1 MIWAYD
7 LGWFVAIDAMKVLF
21 TAGLNLSFP
30 TFGPKGAVW
39 LNVRPS
45 NSQSCLINHFDETP
59 PDVVVLLGGHT
70 TERPRKYVN
79 ANLHARAA
87 LTPEPFCFPP
97 PSLSVWSAAVACATA
112 AQHLRLL

>member
-39 LNVRPS
+39 LNVR
-45 NSQSCLINHFDETP
+45 L
-59 PDVVVLLGGHT
+59 T
-70 TERPRKYVN
+70 TSYPFLVDQLRPRHYHMCWCDRVC
-79 ANLHARAA
+79 HR
-87 LTPEPFCFPP
+87 
-97 PSLSVWSAAVACATA
+97 
-112 AQHLRLL
+112 